1 MNINFY
7 ELLLKENAENKKDI
21 IMFQALTGINL
32 FDFMELYKA
41 GMIEIKNIESLR
53 GMLNRIGLNNTIN
66 VLRTIVNDTNDIL
79 RDFKHDK

>member
-1 MNINFY
+1 
-7 ELLLKENAENKKDI
+7 
-21 IMFQALTGINL
+21 
-32 FDFMELYKA
+32 
-41 GMIEIKNIESLR
+41 MIEIKNIESLR